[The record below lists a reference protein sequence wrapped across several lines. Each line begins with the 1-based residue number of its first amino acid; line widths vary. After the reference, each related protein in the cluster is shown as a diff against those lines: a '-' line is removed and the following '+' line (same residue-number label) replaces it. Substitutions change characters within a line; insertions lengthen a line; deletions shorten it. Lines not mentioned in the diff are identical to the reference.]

1 MWIAVFLGIVQGLT
15 EFLPVSSSGH
25 LVLIQQFFS
34 LPGDKLFF
42 DLALHV
48 GTLMPVLWVYRADL
62 LRMIRAPFTES
73 GPIAERPGT
82 RLMGLILL
90 GSVPTAA
97 IGLGFEDLFEQLFAT
112 PAALTITFAIT
123 GWLLF
128 FSGHAKQ
135 GDSAEMDM
143 KAWQA
148 IVIGIAQGLAITPG
162 ISRSGTTIAV
172 ALFLG
177 MRREYAA
184 RFSFLLSIP
193 AISGAFLLKLKDI
206 TPADI
211 QLDATLLGAFAALVS
226 GYLALT
232 LLIKLV
238 KSGDFSRFAWYAWAV
253 ALFSLGV
260 TVLRD

>member
-1 MWIAVFLGIVQGLT
+1 MWIAVFLGIIQGLT

-25 LVLIQQFFS
+25 LVLLQQFFE

-48 GTLMPVLWVYRADL
+48 GTLVPVLWVYRADL
-62 LRMIRAPFTES
+62 IRMVKAPLAES
-73 GPIAERPGT
+73 GPVAERPGT
-82 RLMGLILL
+82 RLMGLIIL
-90 GSVPTAA
+90 GSIPTAA
-97 IGLGFEDLFEQLFAT
+97 IGLLFEDLFEQLFAT
-112 PAALTITFAIT
+112 PAALSMTFAIT

-128 FSGHAKQ
+128 FSGKAPK
-135 GDSAEMDM
+135 GESGEMQM
-143 KAWQA
+143 KPWQA
-148 IVIGIAQGLAITPG
+148 LVIGLAQGLAITPG

-193 AISGAFLLKLKDI
+193 AIGGAFLLKLRDI

-226 GYLALT
+226 GYLALN

-238 KSGDFSRFAWYAWAV
+238 KTGDFSKFAWYAWAV
-253 ALFSLGV
+253 AIFSLIV
-260 TVLRD
+260 TLLK